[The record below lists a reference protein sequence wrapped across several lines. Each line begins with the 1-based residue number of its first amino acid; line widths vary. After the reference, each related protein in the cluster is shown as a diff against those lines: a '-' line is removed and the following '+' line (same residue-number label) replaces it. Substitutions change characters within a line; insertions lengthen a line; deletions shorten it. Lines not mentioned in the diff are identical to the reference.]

1 MGSHKSVSSLE
12 SDVLARR
19 ITETA
24 LPQPHTAYRIGEA
37 AEKVRGCPA
46 ATGAART
53 APVDLRAAIHTISG
67 KWRLMVTVLLCVI
80 DGQRCRHV
88 FDS

>member
-19 ITETA
+19 ITATA
-24 LPQPHTAYRIGEA
+24 LPQPHYRIGEA
-37 AEKVRGCPA
+37 AEKVRDCPA
-46 ATGAART
+46 ATSAART
-53 APVDLRAAIHTISG
+53 ALVDLRAAILTISG
-67 KWRLMVTVLLCVI
+67 KWWLMVTVLLCVI